1 MLGQVG
7 DKLAA
12 DEADAT
18 EDKDCG
24 FWGHGDGIRDIL
36 RENVSDGDVVDECA
50 GVYVCVYV

>member
-12 DEADAT
+12 DEANAT

-24 FWGHGDGIRDIL
+24 FWGHGDGIRWRIL
-36 RENVSDGDVVDECA
+36 RGDVSDGDVVDERA
-50 GVYVCVYV
+50 SV